1 MARYFTVAPRDGFV
15 EASILLRLSRV
26 LDLTNRKLLHRAG
39 VAREQLIAARYSI
52 TQEIGLRAW
61 EKRH

>member
-1 MARYFTVAPRDGFV
+1 M